1 MTQDGNSILGEAT
14 WHHMKEWNSQPPDRQ
29 ERCIHDEIHVTATRQ
44 PEAVAISAFDG
55 TLSYVELDRLTARVA
70 RWLLEQ
76 GVEPGSHVP
85 LCHEKSMWAV
95 VYILGIL
102 RTGAAFVPLDPEAPT
117 ARHRAILAVLDAHF
131 IITSAT
137 TKYLFESVEQVVA
150 LSISTDHA
158 EHLLQTTA
166 ATISPLEAPH
176 IRPSDV
182 AFVMFTSGSTG
193 QPSGVPI
200 EHEAMVTAAASYG
213 AELGFGP
220 ATRTMQF
227 SAFVWL
233 PWTVEIIA
241 TLIWG

>member
-1 MTQDGNSILGEAT
+1 MSQDGNSILGEAA
-14 WHHMKEWNSQPPDRQ
+14 WHQMKDWNSQPPDRQ
-29 ERCIHDEIHVTATRQ
+29 ERCIHDEIHATATRQ

-55 TLSYVELDRLTARVA
+55 TLSYAELDRLTARVA
-70 RWLLEQ
+70 RWLLAQ

-95 VYILGIL
+95 VCILAIL

-150 LSISTDHA
+150 LSISDDHA
-158 EHLLQTTA
+158 KQLLHTGTATT
-166 ATISPLEAPH
+166 SPETPH
-176 IRPSDV
+176 VRPSDV

-200 EHEAMVTAAASYG
+200 EHGAMATAAASYG

-241 TLIWG
+241 PLIWG

>member
-1 MTQDGNSILGEAT
+1 MSQDGNSILGEAA
-14 WHHMKEWNSQPPDRQ
+14 WHQMKEWNSQPPDRQ
-29 ERCIHDEIHVTATRQ
+29 ERCIHDEIHATATRQ

-55 TLSYVELDRLTARVA
+55 TLSYAELDRLTARVA
-70 RWLLEQ
+70 RWLLAQ
-76 GVEPGSHVP
+76 GVEPGTHVP
-85 LCHEKSMWAV
+85 LCHEKSIWAV
-95 VYILGIL
+95 VCILAIL

-150 LSISTDHA
+150 LSISDDHA
-158 EHLLQTTA
+158 EQLLHTETATTLPE
-166 ATISPLEAPH
+166 TPH
-176 IRPSDV
+176 VRPSDV

-200 EHEAMVTAAASYG
+200 EHGAMVTAAVSYG

-241 TLIWG
+241 PLIWG

>member
-1 MTQDGNSILGEAT
+1 MTQHGNSILGEAA
-14 WHHMKEWNSQPPDRQ
+14 WHQMKEWNSQPPESQ

-44 PEAVAISAFDG
+44 PEAVAISTSDG
-55 TLSYVELDRLTARVA
+55 TLSYAELDRLTARVA
-70 RWLLEQ
+70 GWLLAQ
-76 GVEPGSHVP
+76 GVKPGSHVP
-85 LCHEKSMWAV
+85 LCYEKSMWAV
-95 VYILGIL
+95 VCILAII

-137 TKYLFESVEQVVA
+137 TKHLFEAVEEITV

-158 EHLLQTTA
+158 NQLSQTEPT
-166 ATISPLEAPH
+166 TTSPETPH
-176 IRPSDV
+176 VRPSDV

-200 EHEAMVTAAASYG
+200 EHRAMVTAAASYG